1 MPRPVFQR
9 AAPANTLPY
18 RSAALAVALL
28 VAPAAFAQDPFE
40 SVPGPAPPPVQ
51 HRPKPPPHPAKPR
64 PPPREPEQIY
74 EPAVARPVAP
84 QPPPPPAR
92 PAFSDGNWEVHGS
105 ATSHQCGSWSV
116 RIAAAQGRLS
126 GSFFVGDTGENVG
139 LLPIRDLALRP
150 DGTFSGTGVTASQ
163 GVYQFSGRL
172 SGDLMS
178 LTMTSVSAR
187 CPDTRTGQG
196 RRSG

>member
-1 MPRPVFQR
+1 MKIS
-9 AAPANTLPY
+9 PY
-18 RSAALAVALL
+18 RTALL
-28 VAPAAFAQDPFE
+28 VLGILIGSPAFAEDPFE
-40 SVPGPAPPPVQ
+40 SVPGPAPAPVQ
-51 HRPKPPPHPAKPR
+51 HRPKPPPRHAKPR
-64 PPPREPEQIY
+64 PPPRQPEQIY

-84 QPPPPPAR
+84 RPQLPPPAPAR
-92 PAFSDGNWEVHGS
+92 PALPEGNWEVHGS

-139 LLPIRDLALRP
+139 LLPIRDLGLRP
-150 DGTFSGTGVTASQ
+150 DGTFSGTGVTGSQ
-163 GVYQFSGRL
+163 GVYQFSGRF
-172 SGDLMS
+172 SGDTMS

-187 CPDTRTGQG
+187 CPETRTGQG

>member
-9 AAPANTLPY
+9 AASANALS
-18 RSAALAVALL
+18 RQVAALAVALL

-40 SVPGPAPPPVQ
+40 SVPGPAPAPVQ
-51 HRPKPPPHPAKPR
+51 HRPKPPPRPAKPR

-74 EPAVARPVAP
+74 EPAVARPVVP

-92 PAFSDGNWEVHGS
+92 AVLPDGNWEVHGS

-150 DGTFSGTGVTASQ
+150 DGTFSGTGVTGSQ
-163 GVYQFSGRL
+163 GLYQFSGRL
-172 SGDLMS
+172 SGDMMS

-187 CPDTRTGQG
+187 CPETRTGQG
-196 RRSG
+196 KRIG